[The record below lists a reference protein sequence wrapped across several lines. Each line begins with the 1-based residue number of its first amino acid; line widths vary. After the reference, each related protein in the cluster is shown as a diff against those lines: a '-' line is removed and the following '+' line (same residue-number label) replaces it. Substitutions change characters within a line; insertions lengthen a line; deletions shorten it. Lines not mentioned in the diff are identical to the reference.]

1 MPNPFETSFVPQ
13 QPLLKVEAASRPR
26 EPLNVPLVISLVVF
40 FVSLAVAGGAYLY
53 RDSVNKQVVS
63 KGEQLTAAEKLFD
76 IEKINIYKNLQV
88 TLTTAKSLVDNHTIF
103 SLMLDFLEARTAE
116 NIGLTSLNFSQSDGP
131 TFLSVTGQA
140 PTYEAAYFQI
150 EKWRE
155 SRPIVKNLDVASI
168 ALEETSGII
177 NFAVKM
183 EIDPQTLG
191 YARMLAASA
200 RSAPIIAPTTSE
212 MPAASKDATSTQGAI
227 VKDRS
232 TASSTPKP

>member
-1 MPNPFETSFVPQ
+1 
-13 QPLLKVEAASRPR
+13 
-26 EPLNVPLVISLVVF
+26 
-40 FVSLAVAGGAYLY
+40 
-53 RDSVNKQVVS
+53 VNEQVVA
-63 KGEQLTAAEKLFD
+63 KGQQLTAAEKLFD
-76 IEKINIYKNLQV
+76 IEKINTYKNLQV

-116 NIGLTSLNFSQSDGP
+116 NVGLTSLAFNQTEGP
-131 TFLSVTGQA
+131 TFLSVSGQA

-155 SRPIVKNLDVASI
+155 SKPIVKNLDVTSVM
-168 ALEETSGII
+168 LEETSGIVS
-177 NFAVKM
+177 FGAKM

-200 RSAPIIAPTTSE
+200 KASAIAPL
-212 MPAASKDATSTQGAI
+212 ATPEEPQQQTETATGTKNTVL
-227 VKDRS
+227 VKDRM